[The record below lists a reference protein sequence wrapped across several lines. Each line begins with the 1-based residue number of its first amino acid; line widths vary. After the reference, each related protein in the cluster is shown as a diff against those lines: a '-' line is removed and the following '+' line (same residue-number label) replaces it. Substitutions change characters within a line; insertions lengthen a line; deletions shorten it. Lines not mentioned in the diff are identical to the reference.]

1 MLEHGAEPHY
11 VPPGAPFTLIHA
23 LAMKSFAGLIPDI
36 VKAGVDVETP
46 GGKDGSTAL
55 HIAANKGHLKTFK
68 ALLATGANPSL
79 NNKEGQTAL
88 DLDSKSKRKQFEAA
102 LR

>member
-1 MLEHGAEPHY
+1 MLEHGADPHY

-36 VKAGVDVETP
+36 VKARVDVDTP
-46 GGKDGSTAL
+46 GSEDGSTAR
-55 HIAANKGHLKTFK
+55 HFAADKGHLEAFK
-68 ALLATGANPSL
+68 ALLAACANPSL
-79 NNKEGQTAL
+79 QNKEGQTAL
-88 DLDSKSKRKQFEAA
+88 DLVSKSKRKKFEAA